1 MNPIL
6 SAVFWLC
13 GYLALILTPL
23 LVLLI
28 GPVPAGA
35 GFWWDFSMA
44 LGFSGMTIMG
54 IQFILTARFRRACAP
69 FGVDIIYYFHRFLA
83 VIGVTLIFAHVLI
96 IWKTNPAALGALN
109 PLETPWYM
117 TIGRIAFLLFIV
129 ITATS
134 LWRKQLRIEYDH
146 WRIWHALLA
155 TAAVLL
161 AVLHIEGVGYY
172 INAPIKR
179 ILWTTFTLFWVLLI
193 VYVRLIKPARMRH
206 KPYRVVEVRSE
217 RGRNNTL
224 VLKPDGH
231 QGLQFAPGQ
240 FVWLTLGESPFHVKE
255 HPFSIASSAEQSG
268 RLDFAIKELGDF
280 TRTIK
285 DHKPGEVA
293 YLDGPYGVFTIDRY
307 PNATGFVFIAGGVGV
322 APIMSMLR
330 TLADRGDRRPLQ
342 LFYGN
347 KNWERV
353 AFREELVELQSR
365 LDLRVVHV
373 LSEPPGD
380 WRGESGYVREQLL
393 NKHLPSD
400 RNVQEYF
407 VCGPSQMRASVEHAL
422 HNLRVPLKRV
432 HAELFGLV

>member
-1 MNPIL
+1 
-6 SAVFWLC
+6 
-13 GYLALILTPL
+13 
-23 LVLLI
+23 
-28 GPVPAGA
+28 
-35 GFWWDFSMA
+35 MA

-69 FGVDIIYYFHRFLA
+69 FGIDIIYYFHRYLA
-83 VIGVTLIFAHVLI
+83 VVGISFILAHVLI
-96 IWKTNPAALGALN
+96 IWKTNSAALGTLN
-109 PLETPWYM
+109 PLEAPWYM
-117 TIGRIAFLLFIV
+117 TMGSVALLLFLI
-129 ITATS
+129 IIATS

-146 WRIWHALLA
+146 WRVWHALLA

-172 INAPIKR
+172 INAPVKR
-179 ILWTTFTLFWVLLI
+179 VLWTTFTLIWVLLLI
-193 VYVRLIKPARMRH
+193 YVRLIKPARMRL

-240 FVWLTLGESPFHVKE
+240 FVWLTLGESPFHLKE
-255 HPFSIASSAEQSG
+255 HPFSIASSAEQTG
-268 RLDFAIKELGDF
+268 LLDFTIKELGDF

-285 DHKPGEVA
+285 DHKPGEIA

-307 PNATGFVFIAGGVGV
+307 TDATGFVFIAGGVGI

-330 TLADRGDRRPLQ
+330 TLADRGDRRPLL

-347 KNWERV
+347 QAWERV
-353 AFREELVELQSR
+353 AFREELRELQSR
-365 LDLRVVHV
+365 LNLGMVHV
-373 LSEPPGD
+373 LSEPPAA
-380 WRGESGYVREQLL
+380 WHGESGYVREELL

-407 VCGPSQMRASVEHAL
+407 VCGPGQMRASVELAL
-422 HNLRVPLKRV
+422 HNLHVPLKRV
-432 HAELFGLV
+432 HSELFDLV